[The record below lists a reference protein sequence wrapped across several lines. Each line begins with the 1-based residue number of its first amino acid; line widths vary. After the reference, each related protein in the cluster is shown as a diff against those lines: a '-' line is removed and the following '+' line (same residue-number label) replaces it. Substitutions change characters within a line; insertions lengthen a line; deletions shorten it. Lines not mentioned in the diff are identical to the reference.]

1 MQILG
6 VNVNTQAGEG
16 TGLIAILIL
25 AIIGIAY
32 YYLKPKKELVETTEI
47 TEESKKEVAPLDIND
62 EDATVASLVAAIE
75 CRNEFKKNV
84 QVISVRRIG

>member
-6 VNVNTQAGEG
+6 VSVNTQAGEG
-16 TGLIAILIL
+16 TGLIALLIL

-32 YYLKPKKELVETTEI
+32 YYLKPSKELKETTEVVEETK
-47 TEESKKEVAPLDIND
+47 TEVVPLDIND

>member
-32 YYLKPKKELVETTEI
+32 YYLKPKKKLVETTEI
-47 TEESKKEVAPLDIND
+47 TEETNKEVAPLDIND

-84 QVISVRRIG
+84 QVINVRRIG

>member
-32 YYLKPKKELVETTEI
+32 YYLKPKKKLVETTET
-47 TEESKKEVAPLDIND
+47 TEETNKEVAPLDITD

>member
-32 YYLKPKKELVETTEI
+32 YYLKPKKKLVETTEI
-47 TEESKKEVAPLDIND
+47 TEETNKEVAPLDIND

-84 QVISVRRIG
+84 QFLNE

>member
-32 YYLKPKKELVETTEI
+32 YYLKPKKKLVETTEI
-47 TEESKKEVAPLDIND
+47 TEETNKEVAPLDIND

>member
-6 VNVNTQAGEG
+6 VNINTQAGEG

-32 YYLKPKKELVETTEI
+32 YYLKPKKKLVETTEI
-47 TEESKKEVAPLDIND
+47 TEETNKEVAPLDIND